1 MLRHVNYVLYYCR
14 TQISSYKL
22 SNHNGEFMD
31 LVQEG
36 ISGLLIAAHRYN
48 PDKAAF
54 LTYARYYIKVVIDNY
69 LATIGNKSPFNT
81 KDQVGAA
88 VQAYHLLNSTQNE
101 TGEILQ
107 LEEVAQLLGVSS
119 RVLLQKIEAQAFN
132 VISLD
137 APIRKGDEESTR

>member
-1 MLRHVNYVLYYCR
+1 MKTGDKEKRDELILRHVNYVLYYCR
-14 TQISSYKL
+14 NNISSYKL
-22 SNHNGEFMD
+22 YTHNGDYMD
-31 LVQEG
+31 IVQEG
-36 ISGLLIAAHRYN
+36 ITGLLIAAHRYN

-101 TGEILQ
+101 T
-107 LEEVAQLLGVSS
+107 
-119 RVLLQKIEAQAFN
+119 
-132 VISLD
+132 
-137 APIRKGDEESTR
+137 